1 MKKVKDAKLDV
12 KVSQELKKEY
22 RKIAEEVY
30 GLNLSE
36 FARQCVEYVATNRP
50 ILGKGYA
57 PRGQSLQ
64 IAIN

>member
-1 MKKVKDAKLDV
+1 MPKNAKLDV
-12 KVSQELKKEY
+12 KVTIEKKDELT
-22 RKIAEEVY
+22 KIAEEVY

-36 FARQCVEYVATNRP
+36 WIRQAADYVAVNKP

-57 PRGQSLQ
+57 PKGQSLQ